1 MKEKDVDHYTATDG
15 WSIARGQAKAKYEK
29 VFRDGLVI
37 NYELGIR
44 HKNRNV
50 TPVMFNATVY
60 RHEFG
65 IVIGIFAAAHGVT
78 NYT

>member
-1 MKEKDVDHYTATDG
+1 MKEKDIDHYTATDV
-15 WSIARGQAKAKYEK
+15 WIIAWVQARAGYEK
-29 VFRDGLVI
+29 VFRDGLVT
-37 NYELGIR
+37 NYELGIH